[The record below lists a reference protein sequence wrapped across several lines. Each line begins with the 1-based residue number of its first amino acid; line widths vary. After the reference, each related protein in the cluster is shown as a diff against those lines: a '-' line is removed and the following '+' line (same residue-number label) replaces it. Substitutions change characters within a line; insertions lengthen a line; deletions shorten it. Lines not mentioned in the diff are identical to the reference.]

1 MWCGNRLKAGLRTS
15 ASFIIHHSSFSH
27 YGLCHIISIVE
38 TDIQTIRH
46 FRGWCAYGAS
56 SGPECVMRK
65 TFPGGRAVETSDK
78 IAPEIEA
85 DLCYRLEVQAAAA
98 QAPAPAPAPRRRC
111 KS

>member
-1 MWCGNRLKAGLRTS
+1 
-15 ASFIIHHSSFSH
+15 
-27 YGLCHIISIVE
+27 
-38 TDIQTIRH
+38 
-46 FRGWCAYGAS
+46 
-56 SGPECVMRK
+56 MRK